1 MITLRAAALASVFGV
16 LALLGPEALAFSL
29 ADPVR
34 PVTVSA
40 LVQGPEGLEVMQ
52 ATAPSE
58 AYGEGLVDRWQQD
71 EDVVT
76 ADVDTTL
83 RLAAE
88 PLRPKQ
94 WGLDRLEAELAWA
107 TTAGEG
113 AVVAI
118 IDSGVDG
125 NHPDLAA
132 ALVPGLDTIDP
143 SQDGTVD
150 THGHGTA
157 VAGVAGARL
166 NGAGMVGLAPAAR
179 IMPIR
184 VVGSDGLASSSNVAK
199 GILWAVDHGA
209 DVINL
214 SLGAPE
220 SNAVLAQ
227 AVDTAMAAGVVVVA
241 AAGNLGEQGNPVVYP
256 AAQPGVL
263 AVAATMQDD
272 DAAPFSGSGSWVDI
286 AAPGVQI
293 MAPMAGGGHGYTHGT
308 SMASPFVSAAA
319 ALVLSLAPDLST
331 EQVFT
336 QLTTTSDDVGPLGFD
351 DATGHGVV
359 APTAALA
366 DPPEGPP
373 LPEPVPAPTTDPTP
387 SPSPSASPSPSPS
400 PRPSPSPS
408 EDPEES
414 SVGHVGADAD
424 VVRAAIDISAAA
436 FPGDQAARHAV
447 LSRSDAFADSLAGTA
462 LAGRQGP
469 ILFTDGGPSAPLRA
483 ETAQELARV
492 LQPGATLYILGGT
505 NAVSATAE
513 ADARALGYEVRRLA
527 GPSRIETALAIA
539 AEVDP
544 SPSRVL
550 LARADGWADAV
561 TGGAYAASSGV
572 PVLLTGSD
580 ELAPPVAALL
590 AGANPEV
597 ILLGGRA
604 ALSDEVAAASGATS
618 RVAGDTRASTA
629 VAISRTLWGRTAA
642 RSGAVYVLVEGWQA
656 DSWAPALAASVLSA
670 VRDAPQLLL
679 DGNSTTPPA
688 ETAAYLDELGHDVD
702 STGGA
707 LLVGPALTQ
716 AHDLAL
722 LPLLGL

>member
-1 MITLRAAALASVFGV
+1 
-16 LALLGPEALAFSL
+16 LALTLSEPAT
-29 ADPVR
+29 

-52 ATAPSE
+52 ATVAS
-58 AYGEGLVDRWQQD
+58 AASAEGLVDRLVQD
-71 EDVVT
+71 EDVVA
-76 ADVDTTL
+76 ADIDTTL
-83 RLAAE
+83 ALAAE
-88 PLRPKQ
+88 PMRSQQ
-94 WGLDRLEAELAWA
+94 WGLDRLDAEQTW
-107 TTAGEG
+107 TTTTGAGT
-113 AVVAI
+113 VVAV

-125 NHPDLAA
+125 AHPDLAA
-132 ALVPGLDTIDP
+132 ALVPGLDTLDP
-143 SQDGTVD
+143 NQDGSVD

-157 VAGVAGARL
+157 VAGVVGARL
-166 NGAGMVGLAPAAR
+166 NGVGMVGIAPDVG

-184 VVGSDGLASSSNVAK
+184 VVGTDGLASSSNVAR
-199 GILWAVDHGA
+199 GILWAVDNGA

-220 SNAVLAQ
+220 SNAVLTQ
-227 AVDTAMAAGVVVVA
+227 AIDTAMAAGVVVVA
-241 AAGNLGEQGNPVVYP
+241 AAGNLGEEGNPTVYP

-263 AVAATMQDD
+263 AVAATMQTDLS
-272 DAAPFSGSGSWVDI
+272 APFSGSGSWVDI
-286 AAPGVQI
+286 SAPGVQI
-293 MAPMAGGGHGYTHGT
+293 VAPMAGGGYGFTHGT
-308 SMASPFVSAAA
+308 SMASPFVSGAA
-319 ALVLSLAPDLST
+319 ALVLSQAPDLST
-331 EQVFT
+331 EQVVT
-336 QLTTTSDDVGPLGFD
+336 QLTTTAVDVGAQGFD
-351 DATGHGVV
+351 NATGHGVV
-359 APTAALA
+359 APDAALA
-366 DPPEGPP
+366 DLPNADPRPG
-373 LPEPVPAPTTDPTP
+373 PEPTPAPGPTPVPVPTP
-387 SPSPSASPSPSPS
+387 SPSPTSTPR
-400 PRPSPSPS
+400 PRPSPSPT
-408 EDPEES
+408 EAPGPEPVT
-414 SVGHVGADAD
+414 VGHVGADVD

-436 FPGDQAARHAV
+436 FPGDGGARHAV

-469 ILFTDGGPSAPLRA
+469 ILFTDGGASAPLRA
-483 ETAQELARV
+483 ETAQELNRV
-492 LQPGATLYILGGT
+492 LRPGATLYILGGT

-513 ADARALGYEVRRLA
+513 ADAQALGYEVRRLA

-539 AEVDP
+539 TEVDP

-580 ELAPPVAALL
+580 QLAPPVAAALS
-590 AGANPEV
+590 AANPEV

-604 ALSDEVAAASGATS
+604 ALSDEVAAASGATV
-618 RVAGDTRASTA
+618 RVAGDTRAGTA
-629 VAISRTLWGRTAA
+629 VAVSRTLWGRTAA
-642 RSGAVYVLVEGWQA
+642 RPGATYVLVEGWQA

-679 DGNSTTPPA
+679 DGNSPTPPA
-688 ETAAYLDELGHDVD
+688 ETAAYLTELGHDVN

-722 LPLLGL
+722 MPLLGL